1 MLHYDLKKK
10 RYIESKENI
19 GLTFL
24 YNNIFGRI
32 ILKIMITTFIAN
44 LYAKY
49 MNSGFSKY
57 KIKRFI
63 KKNNINIEEYEE
75 YKYKSFNDFFKRKI
89 KKEKRNIEQGNIAI
103 CDAKLSAYKID
114 KELKLEIKNSIY
126 TVDELIQE
134 NAEMFKDGYALVYR
148 LCVDDYHHY
157 VFPSDG
163 KVIASKEVRGVL
175 HTVQPIAIKKYKVFS
190 ENTREIAM
198 LDTKDYGLVSYIEV
212 GAMLIGKIVNENVK
226 NFKRGQEKGH
236 FEFGGSTI
244 ILLFQKG
251 KIKINNKIL
260 TNTEKNI
267 ETIVKLGQNIE

>member
-1 MLHYDLKKK
+1 
-10 RYIESKENI
+10 
-19 GLTFL
+19 
-24 YNNIFGRI
+24 
-32 ILKIMITTFIAN
+32 MITTFIAN